1 MRITV
6 IGTGYVGL
14 VTGVGLAEMGNDV
27 VCTVR
32 DQERLR
38 KLRRGIPTIYE
49 QGLAELLKRNV
60 KEARIAFTD
69 NIPQAIRH
77 GEMIFI
83 AVGTPMGANGAADL
97 SSVMDVATKLGRYL
111 KPNTVVVTKS
121 TVPVGTT
128 DAVRKRI
135 LRSQRRKVPFTM
147 ASNPEFLREG
157 TAVRDF
163 LVPDRI
169 IVGVDDS
176 VTAERIRHLYQPIV
190 RANQPL
196 FITDIRSSEA
206 IKYASNAFLAT
217 KISFINEL
225 SNYAEAVGADITA
238 VAKGMGLDTRIG
250 PRFLHAGIGYGGSC
264 FPKDVRALII
274 EGKRHRI
281 PFRILEAVEAVNDA
295 QRQVLV
301 KKLESMY
308 PSLES
313 LRIAVWG
320 LTYKPKTDD
329 VRDAPSLT
337 ILPVLVRR
345 GAKVVAF
352 DPIGVANAKQALAG
366 LPITYVRDPY
376 AALRG
381 ADALLILTEWDE
393 FRSPDFSQMR
403 KLMRRPVIV
412 DGRNIYEAADAVAAG
427 FTYLDIGRRQTVTQ
441 PRQATNMKRPPRPSR
456 HPRPKASGR
465 RSGKRRG

>member
-6 IGTGYVGL
+6 IGAGYVGL
-14 VTGVGLAEMGNDV
+14 VTGVGLAEMGNHV

-32 DQERLR
+32 DRERLA
-38 KLRRGIPTIYE
+38 KLRRGVPTIYE

-60 KEARIAFTD
+60 KEGRITFT
-69 NIPQAIRH
+69 NNLPQAIRH
-77 GEMIFI
+77 GEMVFI
-83 AVGTPMGANGAADL
+83 AVGTPMAANGAADL
-97 SSVMDVATKLGRYL
+97 TAVMDVATKLGRYI
-111 KPNTVVVTKS
+111 KPNAIVVMKS

-128 DAVRKRI
+128 DAVRRRI
-135 LRSQRRKVPFTM
+135 FRSQRQKIPFTM

-157 TAVRDF
+157 TAIRDF

-169 IVGVDDS
+169 IVGADDPA
-176 VTAERIRHLYQPIV
+176 TAERMRHLYQPIV
-190 RANQPL
+190 RANHPL
-196 FITDIRSSEA
+196 LVTDIRSSEA

-225 SNYAEAVGADITA
+225 SNYTEAVDADISA
-238 VAKGMGLDTRIG
+238 VAKGLGLDTRIG

-264 FPKDVRALII
+264 FPKDVRALIV
-274 EGKRHRI
+274 EGKRHRV
-281 PFRILEAVEAVNDA
+281 PFRILEAVETVNDG
-295 QRQVLV
+295 QRHVFL
-301 KKLESMY
+301 KKLESVY
-308 PSLES
+308 PSLAS

-337 ILPVLVRR
+337 ILPYLVRH

-376 AALRG
+376 AALRA

-393 FRSPDFSQMR
+393 FRSPDFSQMK

-412 DGRNIYEAADAVAAG
+412 DGRNIYEASEATAAG
-427 FTYLDIGRRQTVTQ
+427 FTYRDIGRRQSMTQ
-441 PRQATNMKRPPRPSR
+441 APRARRTKSNRPTTRQPQS
-456 HPRPKASGR
+456 KASGR
-465 RSGKRRG
+465 RTGKRRG

>member
-32 DQERLR
+32 DRERLR
-38 KLRRGIPTIYE
+38 KLRRGVPTIYE

-60 KEARIAFTD
+60 KEERIAFTD

-111 KPNTVVVTKS
+111 KPDTVVVTKS

-128 DAVRKRI
+128 DAIRKRI

-157 TAVRDF
+157 TAIRDF

-169 IVGVDDS
+169 IVGVDDP
-176 VTAERIRHLYQPIV
+176 VTAERMQHLYQPIV
-190 RANQPL
+190 RSNQPL
-196 FITDIRSSEA
+196 LITDIRSSET

-225 SNYAEAVGADITA
+225 SNYTEAVGADITA
-238 VAKGMGLDTRIG
+238 VAKGLGLDTRIG

-264 FPKDVRALII
+264 FPKDVRALIV
-274 EGKRHRI
+274 EGKRHHV
-281 PFRILEAVEAVNDA
+281 PFRILEAVEAVNDG
-295 QRQVLV
+295 QRQVFL
-301 KKLESMY
+301 KKLESVY
-308 PSLES
+308 PTLKG

-329 VRDAPSLT
+329 VRDAPSLA
-337 ILPVLVRR
+337 ILPYLVRR

-352 DPIGVANAKQALAG
+352 DPIGTANAKNALKAV
-366 LPITYVRDPY
+366 PIKFVRDPY
-376 AALRG
+376 LALRD

-393 FRSPDFSQMR
+393 FRSPDFSQMK
-403 KLMRRPVIV
+403 KLMRHPVIV
-412 DGRNIYEAADAVAAG
+412 DGRNIYEAADAIAAG
-427 FTYLDIGRRQTVTQ
+427 FTYLDIGRRQLMTRPPQAQRTKPHRPATRQ
-441 PRQATNMKRPPRPSR
+441 RQAKTSAHRT
-456 HPRPKASGR
+456 
-465 RSGKRRG
+465 GKRRG